1 MVTHLLVLQLGLLLL
16 HQHLVRKLLLQM
28 TLRQLA
34 MLRHQPMVMGK
45 LLGVSQHARL
55 RQELLNLLGLVEAV
69 RED

>member
-1 MVTHLLVLQLGLLLL
+1 
-16 HQHLVRKLLLQM
+16 
-28 TLRQLA
+28 
-34 MLRHQPMVMGK
+34 MVMGK